1 MFEALSNIPGLIVTQ
16 LPDGIFQVN
25 VPAINKAFKIYNET
39 AFESI
44 VHGDRLVAI
53 IDNDEAPPMLRV
65 FRSADDATTFV
76 EGSEL
81 LCEAVNHVGI
91 TDMTPIPM
99 FITAIGPSLVIGEHY
114 RRDKHYEIKERAD
127 GVFVIKQL

>member
-1 MFEALSNIPGLIVTQ
+1 MFEALSSIPGLMTTQ

-25 VPAINKAFKIYNET
+25 IPAINKTFKIYNET

-44 VHGDRLVAI
+44 TPGDRLIAI
-53 IDNDEAPPMLRV
+53 VDNDEVPPMLRV
-65 FRSADDATTFV
+65 FRSADDPTTFV

-81 LCEAVNHVGI
+81 LCEAVKSVGL
-91 TDMTPIPM
+91 TDMTPVPM
-99 FITAIGPSLVIGEHY
+99 FITAIGPNLIIGEHY
-114 RRDKHYEIKERAD
+114 RRDKHYQIKQRAD